1 MQMPP
6 VSFLAIAVP
15 LALGW
20 ALPVLADTVAHYRF
34 ESAIPGESFGNS
46 ANRSILDSSPNGYHA
61 NPAHN
66 PVGSSDV
73 PVPVIPKTGETN
85 SRSIKFGGRQDIY
98 GFSDE
103 GLSRVAF
110 TDFTVELWAKFDTLA
125 GWQTLI
131 GRDDA
136 GSPGEGI
143 GRQSLFY
150 LSKTTDAKTTSEYTE
165 NGLRVE
171 LVTRDN
177 QLLSFNSDFAVVPQ
191 KWYHIAVVGDAGA
204 GTLALFVNGTEI
216 GGTTGFNGLFVPNT
230 NTTWTLGRGQF
241 GGKVIDFFNGQMD
254 EVRFSDRALS
264 PRLFL
269 NAREP
274 VVLSSNRT
282 PAVVDPGK

>member
-1 MQMPP
+1 M
-6 VSFLAIAVP
+6 AIVVP
-15 LALGW
+15 LALGS
-20 ALPVLADTVAHYRF
+20 AHPVLADTIAYYRF
-34 ESAIPGESFGNS
+34 ENAIPGESLGNS
-46 ANRSILDSSPNGYHA
+46 ANRSILDSSGNGYHA

-73 PVPVIPKTGETN
+73 PVPVIPKTRETN
-85 SRSIKFGGRQDIY
+85 NRSIQFIGKEDVY
-98 GFSDE
+98 GLSDE
-103 GLSRVAF
+103 GLSRVVF
-110 TDFTVELWAKFDTLA
+110 TDFTIELWAKFDTLA

-143 GRQSLFY
+143 SRQSLFY
-150 LSKTTDAKTTSEYTE
+150 LSKTTDIKPTPEHTE

-177 QLLSFNSDFAVVPQ
+177 QLLSFNSDFAVVTQ

-216 GGTTGFNGLFVPNT
+216 GGTTGFNGLFVPTANT
-230 NTTWTLGRGQF
+230 IWTLGRGQF

-264 PRLFL
+264 SGLFL
-269 NAREP
+269 NART
-274 VVLSSNRT
+274 T
-282 PAVVDPGK
+282 P